1 MIVSAY
7 LCPPHLP
14 FFFFFFFAF
23 ELRLLTEQEALVNG
37 LLCQDPS
44 LKFLH
49 LTVAGCMHRLSY
61 TAFGHETD

>member
-1 MIVSAY
+1 MIVSA
-7 LCPPHLP
+7 LP
-14 FFFFFFFAF
+14 SSSVLFFFFLAF

-44 LKFLH
+44 LKLLH